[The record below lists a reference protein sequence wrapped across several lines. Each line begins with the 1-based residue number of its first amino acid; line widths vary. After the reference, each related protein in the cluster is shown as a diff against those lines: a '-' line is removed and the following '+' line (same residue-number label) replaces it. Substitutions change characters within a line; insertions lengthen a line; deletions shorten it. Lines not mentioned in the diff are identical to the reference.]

1 MSDKTMKFVEEQ
13 INKDEILNKL
23 LDEFPVEDMLNYN
36 EFDVM
41 EKLPMN
47 PYYTEQFR
55 LLYLSHLG
63 KLERVEMMLEE
74 KLAELYTELKNGEVA
89 LTKVEIEKYYIPKDD
104 KVMSLRR
111 TIAKQKIRV
120 GFFEAV
126 YKAFDKQGWQMKQ
139 FINKMGE

>member
-1 MSDKTMKFVEEQ
+1 MSDKVMKFVEEQ

-23 LDEFPVEDMLNYN
+23 MEEFPVEEMLTYN
-36 EFDVM
+36 EFDVI

-63 KLERVEMMLEE
+63 KLERVEMMLDERM
-74 KLAELYTELKNGEVA
+74 ATLYSELKNGEVA

-111 TIAKQKIRV
+111 TIVKQNIRV
-120 GFFEAV
+120 GFFETV

-139 FINKMGE
+139 FILKMGE

>member
-1 MSDKTMKFVEEQ
+1 MADKTMKLVEDS

-23 LDEFPVEDMLNYN
+23 QEEFDVIPLLEYN

-41 EKLPMN
+41 EKLTKN

-63 KLERVEMMLEE
+63 KLERVELMLEE
-74 KLAELYTELKNGEVA
+74 RLAELYTELKNGEVA
-89 LTKVEIEKYYIPKDD
+89 LTKVEIEKYYIPND
-104 KVMSLRR
+104 KKVQQVRR
-111 TIAKQKIRV
+111 SIVKQKVRV

-139 FINKMGE
+139 FILKMEN